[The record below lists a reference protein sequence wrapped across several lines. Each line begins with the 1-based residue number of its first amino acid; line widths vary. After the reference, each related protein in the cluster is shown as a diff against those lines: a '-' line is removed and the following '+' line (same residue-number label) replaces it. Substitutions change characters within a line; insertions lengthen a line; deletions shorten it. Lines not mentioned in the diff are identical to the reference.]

1 MNRDLSLLRDLQRVD
16 KRIHELNEEVRRLPK
31 YVAEIEAK
39 LNSHKQQLEADKQ
52 TLADNQKSRRQTESD
67 IATHEQKIARLRDQM
82 NEARTN
88 EQYHAFQHEIQFE
101 QTEIRK
107 LEDRILDK
115 MEEAESIEGNV
126 KKAAEALKI
135 ETQKVQREVS
145 ETKARV
151 AEDERV
157 LGEQKERRDK
167 LAGEV
172 SPDALRLYEQVRRA
186 HGGTAVAAALADRC
200 QNCNVVF
207 RPQFSYQVRSNESI
221 MTCESCGLILYYEP
235 PGAGLEDPA
244 GDAGIAG
251 G

>member
-1 MNRDLSLLRDLQRVD
+1 MNRDLSLLRDLQHVD
-16 KRIHELNEEVRRLPK
+16 RRIHEITEEVKRLPK

-39 LNSHKQQLEADKQ
+39 LSSHKQQLDADKQ
-52 TLADNQKSRRQTESD
+52 RLSDNQKSRRQTEGE
-67 IATHEQKIARLRDQM
+67 IAAHEQKVSRLRDQM

-101 QTEIRK
+101 QGEIRK

-115 MEEAESIEGNV
+115 MEEAESLEKNV
-126 KKAAEALKI
+126 RMAEEALKV

-157 LGEQKERRDK
+157 LADERKHRDK
-167 LAGEV
+167 LASDV
-172 SPDALRLYEQVRRA
+172 SADALRLYEQVRRA
-186 HGGTAVAAALADRC
+186 HGGIAIAAALADRC

-207 RPQFSYQVRSNESI
+207 RPQFSYQVRRNENI
-221 MTCESCGLILYYEP
+221 MTCESCGLILYYEA
-235 PGAGLEDPA
+235 PGAGVEDPA
-244 GDAGIAG
+244 GDAGIVSG
-251 G
+251 